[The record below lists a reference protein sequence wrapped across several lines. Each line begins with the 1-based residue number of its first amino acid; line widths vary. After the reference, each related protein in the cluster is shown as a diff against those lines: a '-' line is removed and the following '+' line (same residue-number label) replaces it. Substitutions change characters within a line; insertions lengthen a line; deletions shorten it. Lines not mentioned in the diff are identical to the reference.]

1 MLPDMCRPALFSPLF
16 LAASIAFAPEARP
29 ASPPAT
35 APVPEVRALWVDAFA
50 AGIRTPEE
58 AEVLVLEAKRAN
70 LNLLF
75 VQVRR
80 RADALYT
87 RGFEPPLDDPRYDP
101 GFDALDNVLRVS
113 RREGLAVHAWV
124 NAMPVWRNEPPPCDA
139 RHLYHR
145 HGPSATGDALW
156 LTTSPEGGTT
166 FPVGSFLDPG
176 HPAVQE
182 YLATVYAN
190 LVREYDLDG
199 IHFDYIRYPET
210 EATLPRGAAVGYNPA
225 ALARFRRASGRTD
238 TPAPADEEW
247 MAWRRL
253 QVSHVVRRISLE
265 AKTLK
270 PGIVVSAA
278 VIPWGA
284 PPVDGP
290 SFADAVPMQ
299 RVFQDWHAWLKEGLL
314 DLAVPM
320 NYAREADERLRGWF
334 DGWLAWESRHQHG
347 RRIAVGLGAY
357 RNSPDQTLA
366 QIGRVRKVDGPDPLA
381 GVSVFSYAVPAPR
394 ADPATGTPAPP
405 PGEQLSFLSFGT
417 PDTPGA
423 FPEPAL
429 LPSFPWIERPA
440 LGAIAGVV
448 SAASREGADE
458 VEVEIR
464 RTGLLHRTLPVR
476 TDANGFFGLANLE
489 PGTWRVRLPGAAT
502 AGAEVY
508 VEVEPGLVSRADLD
522 AR

>member
-1 MLPDMCRPALFSPLF
+1 MLPDMRRPALFSPLL
-16 LAASIAFAPEARP
+16 LAASFALAPEARP
-29 ASPPAT
+29 ASPPPPA
-35 APVPEVRALWVDAFA
+35 PEVRALWVDAFA
-50 AGIRTPEE
+50 AGIRSASE
-58 AEVLVLEAKRAN
+58 AEELVLSAKRAN
-70 LNLLF
+70 VNLLF

-87 RGFEPPLDDPRYDP
+87 RGFEPPLDDPAYDP
-101 GFDALDNVLRVS
+101 GFDALENVLRAA

-124 NAMPVWRNEPPPCDA
+124 NAMPVWRNAPPPCDA

-145 HGPSATGDALW
+145 HGPSATGDDLW

-166 FPVGSFLDPG
+166 FPVGTFLDPG

-182 YLATVYAN
+182 YLAAVYAN
-190 LVREYDLDG
+190 LVRQYDLDG

-210 EATLPRGAAVGYNPA
+210 ETALPRGAAVGYNPA

-238 TPAPADEEW
+238 TPAPADEAW
-247 MAWRRL
+247 TAWRRL
-253 QVSHVVRRISLE
+253 QVSHVVRRVSLE
-265 AKTLK
+265 AKSVK
-270 PGIVVSAA
+270 PGLVVSAA
-278 VIPWGA
+278 VIPWGE

-299 RVFQDWHAWLKEGLL
+299 RVFQDWHAWLKDGFL

-320 NYAREADERLRGWF
+320 NYAREGDERFRGWF
-334 DGWLAWESRHQHG
+334 DGWLAWESRHQHD

-366 QIGRVRKVDGPDPLA
+366 QIERVRTVEGPAPLA
-381 GVSVFSYAVPAPR
+381 GVSIFSYAAPAPR
-394 ADPATGTPAPP
+394 PDPATGAPAPW
-405 PGEQLSFLSFGT
+405 PGERLSFLSSGT

-423 FPEPAL
+423 FPEPAP
-429 LPSFPWIERPA
+429 LPSLPWIERPT
-440 LGAIAGVV
+440 LGSIAGVL
-448 SAASREGADE
+448 SAASREEADE

-464 RTGLLHRTLPVR
+464 RTGLLHRTHRVL

-489 PGTWRVRLPGAAT
+489 PGTYRVRL
-502 AGAEVY
+502 AGPASARAEVY
-508 VEVEPGLVSRADLD
+508 ADVAPGRVSRADLD
-522 AR
+522 VR